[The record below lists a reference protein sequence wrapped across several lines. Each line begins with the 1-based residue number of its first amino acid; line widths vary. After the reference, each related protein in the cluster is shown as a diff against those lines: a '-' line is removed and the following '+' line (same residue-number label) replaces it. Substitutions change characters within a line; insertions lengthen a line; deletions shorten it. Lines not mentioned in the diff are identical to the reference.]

1 MRVRDERHEDS
12 HISRGST
19 WRSAKASRHAAAVQ
33 SGHAFIRSA
42 GGKTFGS
49 HCASNHPDSAQK
61 ISMVDCHMKSS
72 VRFFVSMRISSTSP
86 AR

>member
-1 MRVRDERHEDS
+1 M
-12 HISRGST
+12 
-19 WRSAKASRHAAAVQ
+19 Q

-42 GGKTFGS
+42 GKTFGS

-72 VRFFVSMRISSTSP
+72 VRFFVSMPISSASP

>member
-1 MRVRDERHEDS
+1 M
-12 HISRGST
+12 
-19 WRSAKASRHAAAVQ
+19 AKCESIPPCG
-33 SGHAFIRSA
+33 GHAVRSRLHLQCW
-42 GGKTFGS
+42 KTFGS

-72 VRFFVSMRISSTSP
+72 VRFFVSMPISNASP

>member
-1 MRVRDERHEDS
+1 MRVRDERHEDA
-12 HISRGST
+12 HISRGSS
-19 WRSAKASRHAAAVQ
+19 WRSAKASRHAPAMQ

-42 GGKTFGS
+42 GKTFGS

-72 VRFFVSMRISSTSP
+72 VRFFVSMPISSASP